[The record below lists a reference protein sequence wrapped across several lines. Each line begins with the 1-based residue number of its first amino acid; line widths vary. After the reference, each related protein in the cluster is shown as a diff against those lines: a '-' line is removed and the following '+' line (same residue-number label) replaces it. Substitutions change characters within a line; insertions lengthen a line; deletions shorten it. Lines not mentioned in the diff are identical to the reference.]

1 MLGIGFVIRHYDWG
15 SRDALPALLGREP
28 DGLPWAEAWLGD
40 HPLGPA
46 PIVEPDAAG
55 FHLDRLIRRDPATTL
70 GPDHERWGDRLPY
83 LLKLLA
89 VEQPLSLQ
97 VHPGS
102 DRARE
107 GFARE
112 SAAGMPIDA
121 HGRSYKDSSHK
132 PEMVLALTSFDAL
145 VGFRP
150 LTEVRSALAPLDSL
164 LARDVVSLMDGPNPV
179 RQVLAVLLGGDV
191 APGAVSELVEACARC
206 RETGEG
212 DLAAYS
218 TVTGLAAHYPGDPG
232 LAVSLFMR
240 RVTMAPG
247 EALFVPTGT
256 LHSYLRGVVVEVQ
269 AASDNV
275 LRAGLTPKHLD
286 IPELLACVDT
296 GHGAPCHPRESRTGE
311 VRRFDP
317 PVSDFR
323 LAEVR
328 LAGPVE
334 VDWRGPRIVVA
345 LEGSVIAATGAHTRR
360 ISAGQA
366 AFVLGSDGP
375 LRLHGTG
382 RVVVA
387 APGQRDLPQSP
398 A

>member
-15 SRDALPALLGREP
+15 SRDALPAMLGREP
-28 DGLPWAEAWLGD
+28 DSLPWAEAWLGD

-55 FHLDRLIRRDPATTL
+55 FHLDRLIRRDPAMAL
-70 GPDHERWGDRLPY
+70 GPDHARWGDRLPY

-89 VEQPLSLQ
+89 VERPLSLQ
-97 VHPGS
+97 VHPGPA
-102 DRARE
+102 RARE

-112 SAAGMPIDA
+112 SAAGIPIDA
-121 HGRSYKDSSHK
+121 CSRSYKDPSHK
-132 PEMVLALTSFDAL
+132 PEMILALTSFDAL

-150 LTEVRSALAPLDSL
+150 LTRVRSALAPLDAP
-164 LARDVVSLMDGPNPV
+164 LARDLIAVLDGPEPV
-179 RQVLAVLLGGDV
+179 RRALTVLLDGQV
-191 APGAVSELVEACARC
+191 PPEAISRLVESCARC
-206 RETGEG
+206 RAGGVG

-218 TVTGLAAHYPGDPG
+218 TIAALAAHYPGDPG
-232 LAVSLFMR
+232 LAVALFMR

-247 EALFVPTGT
+247 EALFVPAGT

-296 GHGAPCHPRESRTGE
+296 GHLPPCHPRESRTGE
-311 VRRFDP
+311 IRHFDP

-323 LAEVR
+323 LAEVEVVR
-328 LAGPVE
+328 PVE
-334 VDWRGPRIVVA
+334 IDWRGPRIAVA
-345 LEGSVIAATGAHTRR
+345 LEGSVIAAAGAHTRR
-360 ISAGQA
+360 IDAGQA
-366 AFVLGSDGP
+366 VFVSGSDGP
-375 LRLHGTG
+375 LRLHGAG
-382 RVVVA
+382 RIVLA
-387 APGQRDLPQSP
+387 APGDANPVRLP